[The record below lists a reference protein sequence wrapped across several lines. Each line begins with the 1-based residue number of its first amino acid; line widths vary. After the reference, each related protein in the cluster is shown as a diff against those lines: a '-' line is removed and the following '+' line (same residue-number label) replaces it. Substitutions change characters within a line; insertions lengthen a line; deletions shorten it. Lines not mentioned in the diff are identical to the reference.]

1 MKLAIFSLVAIALPL
16 FVIDSAT
23 QIQAAIIYIPDF
35 PCAKEIYSFSYSK
48 ACSCSDGPES
58 SISTAVI
65 TPTSKSHSI
74 SSSHSTSSSHP
85 TGSTYSTSSKVSTL
99 GPISTS
105 IRFTTTRNPKPT
117 TTSSSSAKS
126 YTSTSSSISIIST
139 SPIGTVVPTYTGS
152 APISAP
158 SSVESSC
165 NTGTV
170 QCCNSVEPAS
180 SENASRLF
188 SLLGFVPQDANV
200 PVGMDCT
207 PINIA
212 GVGSGGSCNAQTVC
226 CENTQFN
233 GLINIGCSPISFSL

>member
-1 MKLAIFSLVAIALPL
+1 MHPLLFFLKKFAFSFLSFLAHKASFVSTFFTRHSFLQTMKLAIFSLVAIALPL

-85 TGSTYSTSSKVSTL
+85 TGSPYSTSSKVSTL

-152 APISAP
+152 APISKP
-158 SSVESSC
+158 GHEQLNYLIISYQYTRC
-165 NTGTV
+165 PFFCGI
-170 QCCNSVEPAS
+170 
-180 SENASRLF
+180 
-188 SLLGFVPQDANV
+188 FV
-200 PVGMDCT
+200 
-207 PINIA
+207 
-212 GVGSGGSCNAQTVC
+212 
-226 CENTQFN
+226 
-233 GLINIGCSPISFSL
+233 